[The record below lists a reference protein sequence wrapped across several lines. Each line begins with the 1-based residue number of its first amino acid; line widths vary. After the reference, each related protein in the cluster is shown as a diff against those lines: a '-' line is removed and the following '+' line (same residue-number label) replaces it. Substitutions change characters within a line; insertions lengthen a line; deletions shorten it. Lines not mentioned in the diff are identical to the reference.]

1 MKDSDFPKYFKQ
13 AEPMLPT
20 MTERSQEYRAG
31 YHYGLAFV
39 LAGSVWDWR
48 RDVPYGTGYPERD
61 AWLSGYEHGREHA
74 ARKQEAGS

>member
-1 MKDSDFPKYFKQ
+1 MKDDDFPKYFRQ

-39 LAGSVWDWR
+39 LSGSRWDWR
-48 RDVPYGTGYPERD
+48 RDVPHGTGYPERD
-61 AWLSGYEHGREHA
+61 AWLYGFENGCQQAERGEIA
-74 ARKQEAGS
+74 P